1 MYQILK
7 GFQIISVHFLF
18 LASVPKKMSFQNS
31 DHYSKRRFTP
41 AEDQIIQSLAKIE
54 GSNDWNIIAQSVK
67 TKSARQCRDR
77 WNNYLNP
84 NLNNTEWTKEDDELL
99 FNKIQEFGF
108 KWTTIA
114 KFFNNRTDSMIKN
127 RYKLLVRREKRF
139 KKKLNAKQNQTLNIL
154 ETKNE
159 NADNCEDIQN
169 HNFDDD
175 DTYTF
180 AQTENEFQDTLLLEL
195 EAVWKDIVFEF

>member
-1 MYQILK
+1 MDRMK
-7 GFQIISVHFLF
+7 N
-18 LASVPKKMSFQNS
+18 KKLS
-31 DHYSKRRFTP
+31 HHKFTP
-41 AEDQIIQSLAKIE
+41 EEDQRLSSMVNLVGPNNWKAISKYMNGL
-54 GSNDWNIIAQSVK
+54 SS
-67 TKSARQCRDR
+67 RQCRER
-77 WNNYLNP
+77 WMNYLDP
-84 NLNNTEWTKEDDELL
+84 NLCKDGWTKEDDELL